1 MIRKGRQGCGC
12 GCAPLVGGLLL
23 LAVAALAG
31 AVWAR
36 RVAERPFQGY
46 AGTSKTVEIEP
57 GSSATRILERLA
69 AEGVIADPRL
79 ARLWLV
85 YVLGNP
91 PLAAGEYRFEG
102 PLTIRQAIDKLR
114 RGDVVTHP
122 VTIVEGLTL
131 GETAAQLAASG
142 LGDEK
147 RFRAAMAD
155 PAAIRDLDPKAK
167 DLEGYLF
174 PDTYAF
180 PKGTGEAA
188 IVATLTRTFRDRFEA
203 GVRPL
208 LAARTDSG
216 PGRDLRSV
224 VTLGSLV
231 EKEARAAEERALI
244 AGVYTR
250 RLAIGMALQ
259 ADPTVIFIRKR
270 RGDWDGNLRRVDLEI
285 DDPYN
290 TYRFPGLPPG
300 PIASPG
306 LPSLVAA
313 AAPAETRHLYF
324 VSRNDGTHVFAES
337 LAEHNRNVQEWQK
350 RYWRR
355 R

>member
-1 MIRKGRQGCGC
+1 MSRRGGCGRL
-12 GCAPLVGGLLL
+12 AGLLFL
-23 LAVAALAG
+23 LLCAAALA
-31 AVWAR
+31 AVVWAR
-36 RVAERPFQGY
+36 RAAERPFQGY
-46 AGTSKTVEIEP
+46 AGAAKTVEIEP

-69 AEGVIADPRL
+69 AEGVIADARL

-91 PLAAGEYRFEG
+91 SLGAGEYRFEG
-102 PLTIRQAIDKLR
+102 PLTIRQVVDKLR
-114 RGDVVTHP
+114 RGDVVTHA

-131 GETAAQLAASG
+131 GETAAQLEASG
-142 LGDEK
+142 VGAEK
-147 RFRAAMAD
+147 AFRAAMAD
-155 PAAIRDLDPKAK
+155 PTAIRDLDPEAR

-180 PKGTGEAA
+180 PRDTPEPA
-188 IVATLTRTFRDRFEA
+188 IVAALVRTFRERYEA
-203 GVRPL
+203 GVRQ
-208 LAARTDSG
+208 LAA
-216 PGRDLRSV
+216 PGRTVRAV
-224 VTLGSLV
+224 VTLASLV
-231 EKEARAAEERALI
+231 EKEARAPEERPLI
-244 AGVYTR
+244 AGVYAH

-270 RGDWDGNLRRVDLEI
+270 RGDWNGNLRRVDLEI

-290 TYRFPGLPPG
+290 TYRVPGLPPG

-306 LPSLVAA
+306 LSSLIAA
-313 AAPAETRHLYF
+313 AAPAATRHLYF
-324 VSRNDGTHVFAES
+324 VSRNDGTHVFAAS
-337 LAEHNRNVQEWQK
+337 LAEHNRNVEEWQK